1 MNLHT
6 FVVHFPV
13 ALLMIYSLCELVRF
27 QKVLMWPSWFYIKAF
42 FVIIG
47 AGSSVVAFGFGEVAE
62 HAGVYNE
69 RILDIH
75 IFFAAVSMVVFSA
88 LAASYAAL
96 IIEQIRPLRIP
107 FWGLVLRIARFLTGS
122 FVVVPAI
129 IGLLAISITGAFGS
143 ALVRGPENDF
153 IVSFMYHLFFR

>member
-62 HAGVYNE
+62 HAE
-69 RILDIH
+69 
-75 IFFAAVSMVVFSA
+75 AEA
-88 LAASYAAL
+88 AASPREEV
-96 IIEQIRPLRIP
+96 IT
-107 FWGLVLRIARFLTGS
+107 AR
-122 FVVVPAI
+122 
-129 IGLLAISITGAFGS
+129 
-143 ALVRGPENDF
+143 
-153 IVSFMYHLFFR
+153 